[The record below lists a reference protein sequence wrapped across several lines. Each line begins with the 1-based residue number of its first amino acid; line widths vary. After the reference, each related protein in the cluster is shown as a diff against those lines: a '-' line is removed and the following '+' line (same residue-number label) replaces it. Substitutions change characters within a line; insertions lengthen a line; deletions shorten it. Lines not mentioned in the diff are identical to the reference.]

1 MLFAMDLGGSIR
13 FWVTALKSI
22 FGLPQVS
29 PCCLYYLF
37 VYKNNNF
44 IFILVLLKA
53 NLKFL
58 GLPQVDPYCPYF
70 LLVYKHNN
78 FIWDNEGKR
87 NFILVL
93 LHANYTYL
101 DILTSVLSEN
111 SMKEVLLLLFSELLA
126 QPCRAC
132 LLCFTP
138 EFDKVLVSLAHRC
151 LGASLC
157 QIRELSAIGWFVQV
171 AWDLPMLP
179 EQINLVAPYCLILL
193 PLLDKVFP

>member
-1 MLFAMDLGGSIR
+1 MDFGGSIR
-13 FWVTALKSI
+13 FWVTALDLKSL

-53 NLKFL
+53 NLKIL
-58 GLPQVDPYCPYF
+58 WLPQVDPYCLYF
-70 LLVYKHNN
+70 LFVYKHNN

-93 LHANYTYL
+93 LHANFTYL
-101 DILTSVLSEN
+101 DVLTSVLSEN

-126 QPCRAC
+126 QPGRAC

-157 QIRELSAIGWFVQV
+157 QIRELSAIGWFAQV

-179 EQINLVAPYCLILL
+179 EQINLVAPYCS
-193 PLLDKVFP
+193 PL